1 MSGDFAIE
9 QEARRIEQLEIE
21 YKEIKQELSD
31 LRLKEDKLLIKQE
44 KVEEELRS
52 LKQVVEL
59 PSLRKQWQDKTDN
72 VNSLVEKIR
81 KEDENWDY
89 DNYAQQFDG

>member
-9 QEARRIEQLEIE
+9 QEAQRIEQLEIE
-21 YKEIKQELSD
+21 YEEIKQGLSD